1 MWQDAEIKYS
11 PKGSHRSFNLKNN
24 VFKIAYFCENI
35 CRQEL
40 SKIAQ
45 SGHTGKD
52 TFWREKEEEIEAR
65 VSGPLMSSVIRKNLQ
80 MSIKLPKNDFSRKII
95 DFDNFTKIA

>member
-65 VSGPLMSSVIRKNLQ
+65 VSGAADEQCDQKKSSNVYKVAQKWFL
-80 MSIKLPKNDFSRKII
+80 
-95 DFDNFTKIA
+95 